1 MFPLSDKQTSRQ
13 ITAGNKWRCG
23 QLTCLPVL
31 VEDAFTSSTERPSSA
46 ATAYTAAVYKHSNN
60 LPFVKMYFFRSHK
73 PDVLDIIKSISMLKK
88 RKRGKRRWIKKR
100 KKEKRKSESS
110 EGRSSLL
117 YRGVTGRNLDLVVS
131 LRRT

>member
-1 MFPLSDKQTSRQ
+1 
-13 ITAGNKWRCG
+13 
-23 QLTCLPVL
+23 
-31 VEDAFTSSTERPSSA
+31 
-46 ATAYTAAVYKHSNN
+46 
-60 LPFVKMYFFRSHK
+60 
-73 PDVLDIIKSISMLKK
+73 MLKK
-88 RKRGKRRWIKKR
+88 KKNRETQMDKKR